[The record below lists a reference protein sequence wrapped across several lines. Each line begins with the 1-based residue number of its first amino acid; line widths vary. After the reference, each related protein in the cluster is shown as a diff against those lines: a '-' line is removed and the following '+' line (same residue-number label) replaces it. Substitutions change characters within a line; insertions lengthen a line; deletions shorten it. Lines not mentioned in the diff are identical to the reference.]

1 MTLSPYSFEGQRS
14 NRCWP
19 GPWGLGAALTFVL
32 TGVWRGCGRSGPRPD
47 LRVCRQRQGQ
57 GEAGRSLSKI
67 AFVVVWFELSDTRNT
82 GSWDRVSGKKKQ
94 DFTQHLQDFGAV
106 SAAEQGHLGGG
117 GGSPAPGNEWP
128 LRLLSGTRRDR
139 SGQREGAVLRGE
151 QREGHVSISSSDKIR
166 NTYCE
171 LRF

>member
-1 MTLSPYSFEGQRS
+1 M
-14 NRCWP
+14 
-19 GPWGLGAALTFVL
+19 
-32 TGVWRGCGRSGPRPD
+32 
-47 LRVCRQRQGQ
+47 
-57 GEAGRSLSKI
+57 
-67 AFVVVWFELSDTRNT
+67 
-82 GSWDRVSGKKKQ
+82 
-94 DFTQHLQDFGAV
+94 

-117 GGSPAPGNEWP
+117 GGSCCGGSPGRGNEWP

-139 SGQREGAVLRGE
+139 SGQREGALLRGE